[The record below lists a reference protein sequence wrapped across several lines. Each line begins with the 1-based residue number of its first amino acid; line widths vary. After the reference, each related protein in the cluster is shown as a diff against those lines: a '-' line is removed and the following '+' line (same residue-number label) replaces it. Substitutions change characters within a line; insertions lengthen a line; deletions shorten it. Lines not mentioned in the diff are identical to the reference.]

1 MLRAL
6 TMIKAQVIY
15 QYTNFNGLAI
25 TKPTDMTIEETIAYL
40 EHVKGVL
47 QVSRDAIYQLQ

>member
-1 MLRAL
+1 
-6 TMIKAQVIY
+6 MIKAQVIY
-15 QYTNFNGLAI
+15 QYTNFHGLAI

-40 EHVKGVL
+40 ERVKGVL